1 MRKFYRSTDNQL
13 LAGICGGLSEIFKID
28 ANLVRIG
35 LVFLALITYIYPA
48 IITYLVAWMILPEG
62 NVDEEN

>member
-1 MRKFYRSTDNQL
+1 LRKFYRSTDDQL

-62 NVDEEN
+62 KVDEEN